1 MVLPK
6 CLKLNMLRYRLAR
19 ATLRMEAV
27 QAFSF
32 SLRRAEGC
40 LQTGKQQRQHS
51 KVGGGWHCIKE
62 PTSCLPHIIEG
73 GRTVVNKAG

>member
-19 ATLRMEAV
+19 ATLRMEAG

-40 LQTGKQQRQHS
+40 LQAGKQQRQHS
-51 KVGGGWHCIKE
+51 EVGGGRALYQGAHVLSASHNRGRKD
-62 PTSCLPHIIEG
+62 G
-73 GRTVVNKAG
+73 GK